1 MQVISDP
8 RTFQAACL
16 AARREGELGFV
27 PTMGYLHDG
36 HQSLL
41 EQAARHRTSA
51 LSIFV
56 NPTQFGP
63 NEDLDRYPRDLT
75 GDLARAER
83 AGIQLVFTPTP
94 ATMYP
99 PGFQT
104 WVEPGALASP
114 LEGAHRPGHFR
125 GVATVVL
132 KLLQLAQPTHAYF
145 GRKDYQQ
152 LAIVRRMARDFD
164 LPIEIVGAPTVR
176 ETDGLAMSSRN
187 AYLSPE
193 ERKRALCLWWG
204 LEAAREAFARG
215 ETRVTELAQVARD
228 QVAAGADHIDYVAIR
243 DADTLGEVER
253 VEAGRAVLL
262 IAARVGKTR
271 LIDNAVFGESR

>member
-1 MQVISDP
+1 MQVFSDP
-8 RTFQAACL
+8 RAFQAACL

-27 PTMGYLHDG
+27 PTMGFLHDG
-36 HQSLL
+36 HESLL
-41 EQAARHRTSA
+41 RLAAAHRTSA

-56 NPTQFGP
+56 NPSQFGP
-63 NEDLDRYPRDLT
+63 NEDLARYPRDLA

-83 AGIQLVFTPTP
+83 AGITLAFTPE
-94 ATMYP
+94 AAAIYP

-104 WVEPGALASP
+104 WVDPGELAAP

-152 LAIVRRMARDFD
+152 LAVVRRLVRDLD
-164 LPIEIVGAPTVR
+164 LPVDVVGAPTVR
-176 ETDGLAMSSRN
+176 EPDGLALSSRN

-193 ERKRALCLWWG
+193 ERRRALCLSWG
-204 LEAAREAFARG
+204 IAAARNAFAAG
-215 ETRVTELAQVARD
+215 ERRASELARLARVEVAS
-228 QVAAGADHIDYVAIR
+228 GADHIDYVEVR
-243 DADTLGEVER
+243 DADSLAEIDH
-253 VEAGRAVLL
+253 ADPGRAVLL
-262 IAARVGKTR
+262 IAARVGRTR
-271 LIDNAVFGESR
+271 LIDNATLE